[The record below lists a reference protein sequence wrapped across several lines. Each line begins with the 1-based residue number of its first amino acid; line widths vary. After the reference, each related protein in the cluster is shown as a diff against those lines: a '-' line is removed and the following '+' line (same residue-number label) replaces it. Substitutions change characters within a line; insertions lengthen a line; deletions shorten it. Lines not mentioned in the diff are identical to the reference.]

1 MSVCEVG
8 VIPRATTIVMPSM
21 SASIGYIEMR
31 TTEIEVITMRI
42 ACIDAEVPVATLPPQ
57 WAIEI
62 ACCAE
67 SLILPVE
74 KNISQI
80 HITMNPIVRKNIVIC
95 IYTQEIVEIHLIC
108 SLILLFIEV
117 KLICHL
123 ICKEQSLLASLLVT
137 HCISLCEECAQKS
150 YHCDY
155 IFFHSGIFLK

>member
-1 MSVCEVG
+1 
-8 VIPRATTIVMPSM
+8 
-21 SASIGYIEMR
+21 MR
-31 TTEIEVITMRI
+31 TTEIEIVTMWI
-42 ACIDAEVPVATLPPQ
+42 ASIDTEVPVTVLPPQ

-62 ACCAE
+62 TCCAE

-74 KNISQI
+74 KDISQI
-80 HITMNPIVRKNIVIC
+80 RITMNPIVRKNIVIC

-137 HCISLCEECAQKS
+137 HCTSLREECAQKS
-150 YHCDY
+150 YHCNY